1 MPAFYTFFY
10 DLGAATW
17 YLSRE
22 SVRHFRF
29 YIWLKWNGVNEIL
42 DGFFLYYILVSQ
54 YVTLAKP
61 FMNAYHNSNLLIL
74 KRNY

>member
-29 YIWLKWNGVNEIL
+29 LH
-42 DGFFLYYILVSQ
+42 LVK
-54 YVTLAKP
+54 VEWGERDP
-61 FMNAYHNSNLLIL
+61 
-74 KRNY
+74 